1 MSFEFDNFK
10 LLIFVYNQSSWVL
23 ERGLMQEAIPASQC
37 SDFYFCK
44 MLKIYGGLIG
54 EIDWLSSCPPLYL
67 DLCFSLID
75 VVLSIDCTPKSF
87 FLHMGCCPGKEPW
100 QVSFKWSLH
109 HPFQTFLLWAL
120 PSVTLWLQASY
131 LAFLSPIF
139 FIWKTGIRIV
149 FIS

>member
-75 VVLSIDCTPKSF
+75 VVLSSSILIVLPKVFSFTWGAVLEKSHDRSVSSGHCIIPFRPSYRGLYHLLLYDCR
-87 FLHMGCCPGKEPW
+87 
-100 QVSFKWSLH
+100 QV
-109 HPFQTFLLWAL
+109 
-120 PSVTLWLQASY
+120 
-131 LAFLSPIF
+131 I
-139 FIWKTGIRIV
+139 
-149 FIS
+149 